1 MWHDASLSLFLHR
14 LCKLKAPK
22 VLIFAVLLLYW
33 SENVT
38 IRADSVEWLEFFAG
52 DAQITR
58 HVSACGYT
66 SRKFDL
72 RYPIEY
78 KHQNYMDLLTP
89 AGMAQLAIVGVMSAV
104 QGKAVVW
111 LGLVCSS
118 FTVINMGWSK
128 RSFLVPMGDTSKRS
142 VVEGNCLAAR
152 TCILIQLI
160 LALDGTS
167 QHARI
172 LWRDGWVVEGTWL
185 CIREIENLFSSTGE
199 DKSKIQKII
208 QQSQSRKHPEPKS
221 LDPLFAETLQMP
233 STPAPSELNRKM
245 NMLQAAKAAD
255 PASKASSIAA
265 AKEKEMEEPEKS
277 SDEGD
282 DDDDDDND
290 PDKGDWGLG
299 TTLCPKTGKV
309 PDQHMVISLDAL
321 KQRLRRACKR
331 RKNGKVPGGEAA
343 FEAYQDVE
351 NRQHLAKLLV
361 DAKFNEDR

>member
-160 LALDGTS
+160 LALDGAQQMAGPTES
-167 QHARI
+167 DLEKRI
-172 LWRDGWVVEGTWL
+172 KELRCYIDESAPPAAKKPKLT
-185 CIREIENLFSSTGE
+185 
-199 DKSKIQKII
+199 
-208 QQSQSRKHPEPKS
+208 EPKS

-265 AKEKEMEEPEKS
+265 AKEKEIEEPEKS
-277 SDEGD
+277 SDEG

-309 PDQHMVISLDAL
+309 PDQHMVVSLDAL

-351 NRQHLAKLLV
+351 NRKQLAKLLV
-361 DAKFNEDR
+361 EAKFNEDR